1 MLKMCKKNM
10 IIIISFILYMKY
22 LYIQENKDW
31 NSNNKFKY
39 GYTENPNQR
48 IISEQHSHKSS
59 FIALYECIETD
70 KYKNYY
76 KYEQYDK
83 IISSLRDK
91 DKSSIYEEE
100 IEIDIDLSKFIE
112 IKKYLINDGGGTEFI
127 RSNEGIELLD
137 YIFINVYKELGI
149 NTRKLSKD
157 EINDIN
163 DFNNKNDD
171 KSHNEHKSDK
181 KDNDINLREYQV
193 NIIKYGVNELIKN
206 NKFYLEL
213 ATGAGKS
220 TIIYYI
226 LNKIIEKN
234 KDNYYTIIIFTP
246 RINISSQNINDKYIK
261 IFKKKFNIYDNNKI
275 RRIRT
280 FNKNSYNIISCCIQS
295 YQFIYDKIIT
305 KFDINNII
313 IWFDEAHYTI
323 ENWIYNI
330 DKTNND
336 YKKFYLTDNER
347 IIKRLF
353 TSASPNKNIVKK
365 KYDIFGELYSP
376 ISVRN
381 LIKDKWLAPIQPYI
395 MEFDDI
401 NDDDTSYDIDNEDV
415 DDDIDDYTDD
425 TDDTNEINR
434 KIRKYYYY
442 TNTILN
448 AFQKHNKNIGLNFHN
463 SCKNAKFAF
472 LSHFT
477 KYINNKT
484 NIKPYLLISNENINI
499 NVLKHLS
506 KYSDVLKDYKNL
518 LNFVEFHNEK
528 NNAIA
533 YIVNMYNMGYDN
545 PKIDFLSFGDY
556 KLSNKDIIQ
565 SIGRGIRPD
574 GLGEEGRNKFK
585 INDIIIP
592 IYNKSEETDKY
603 IKFTKIKEILQ
614 YLIYDIGLDIND
626 IKIYN
631 KKPKTPLKD
640 DLSISSIDDYCQLE
654 ENEIISN
661 IIKWDIEV
669 KNDKWTISKITNH
682 LMNNNIHNY
691 NDYNEYISLQ
701 ENKELNLPVDLFKK
715 YSNFNF
721 NDTYKNNSSP
731 YYNRDECIE
740 AIKKYKNDFI
750 KNKTINKKNNNK
762 IIEFLNSIDNKIP
775 NIQLWYYYGGS
786 IKDYIL
792 FI

>member
-1 MLKMCKKNM
+1 
-10 IIIISFILYMKY
+10 MKY

-39 GYTENPNQR
+39 GYTENPKQR

-91 DKSSIYEEE
+91 DKSSINEKEL
-100 IEIDIDLSKFIE
+100 EIDIDLSKFIE

-149 NTRKLSKD
+149 NTRKLSND

-163 DFNNKNDD
+163 DFNNNDKHHNDD
-171 KSHNEHKSDK
+171 KDDK
-181 KDNDINLREYQV
+181 NNKKNNDIILRDYQF

-234 KDNYYTIIIFTP
+234 KDINNYYTIIILTP

-295 YQFIYDKIIT
+295 YQFIYDNIIT

-323 ENWIYNI
+323 ENWINNI
-330 DKTNND
+330 NKTNND

-365 KYDIFGELYSP
+365 NYDIFGELYSP

-381 LIKDKWLAPIQPYI
+381 LIKDKWLTPIIPNI
-395 MEFDDI
+395 MEFDNI
-401 NDDDTSYDIDNEDV
+401 YDTD
-415 DDDIDDYTDD
+415 DD
-425 TDDTNEINR
+425 TDDDTIKINR

-448 AFQKHNKNIGLNFHN
+448 AFQKRNKNIGLNFHN

-477 KYINNKT
+477 KLINTKT

-506 KYSDVLKDYKNL
+506 KYSNDLKDYKNL
-518 LNFVEFHNEK
+518 LNFDKFHNEK

-545 PKIDFLSFGDY
+545 PKIDFLSFGDP

-574 GLGEEGRNKFK
+574 GLCSDGKNLLKT
-585 INDIIIP
+585 NDIIIP
-592 IYNKSEETDKY
+592 IYNNSEETDKY
-603 IKFTKIKEILQ
+603 IKFTNIKEILQ
-614 YLIYDIGLDIND
+614 YLIYDIGLDIKD

-631 KKPKTPLKD
+631 KSSINKRI
-640 DLSISSIDDYCQLE
+640 ISSDDSYYEDELE
-654 ENEIISN
+654 ESKIIAN
-661 IIKWDIEV
+661 IIKWDIEPTAE
-669 KNDKWTISKITNH
+669 KWTIKRIISH
-682 LMNNNIHNY
+682 LMNNKIHNY
-691 NDYNEYISLQ
+691 NSYLEYISLD
-701 ENKELNLPVDLFKK
+701 ENKELNLPLDLFKT
-715 YSNFNF
+715 YPNFNF
-721 NDTYKNNSSP
+721 NDTYKLSP
-731 YYNRDECIE
+731 YYSRDECIE
-740 AIKKYKNDFI
+740 AIKNYKNDFI
-750 KNKTINKKNNNK
+750 DDDEIDKENNND
-762 IIEFLNSIDNKIP
+762 IIEFLHNKDAKIP
-775 NIQLWYYYGGS
+775 NYALWYYYGGP
-786 IKDYIL
+786 IKDFLL